1 MQEEEKSDE
10 QRVSFGA
17 ALSLCSAA
25 LRSTY
30 DTPKHEPCDHEGEKE
45 SQRSSAGESGTSS
58 DKETL
63 REKESASAFTRAAA
77 RRAAEARQASTHCSN
92 ARPETNHRYMA
103 VLELPLS
110 PPNPSDSQLLLL
122 LEILSLSVVVQGTSL
137 VLSRVML
144 EV

>member
-1 MQEEEKSDE
+1 
-10 QRVSFGA
+10 
-17 ALSLCSAA
+17 
-25 LRSTY
+25 
-30 DTPKHEPCDHEGEKE
+30 
-45 SQRSSAGESGTSS
+45 
-58 DKETL
+58 
-63 REKESASAFTRAAA
+63 
-77 RRAAEARQASTHCSN
+77 
-92 ARPETNHRYMA
+92 MA